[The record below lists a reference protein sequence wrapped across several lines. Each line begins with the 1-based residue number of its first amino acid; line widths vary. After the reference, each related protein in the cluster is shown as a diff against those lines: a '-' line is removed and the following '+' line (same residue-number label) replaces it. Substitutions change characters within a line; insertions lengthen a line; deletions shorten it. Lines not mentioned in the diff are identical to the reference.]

1 LPRISHP
8 SALPVSERF
17 RQVLTVE
24 VNYSDQLGDPY
35 ITPDARRYSQLAL
48 LLRAQTLVDVD
59 CWSRVPGSPIPPG
72 VIEEELRRRLSQ
84 LGGIQ

>member
-1 LPRISHP
+1 MEPGLRDIFKK
-8 SALPVSERF
+8 F

-24 VNYSDQLGDPY
+24 VNYSDELGDPY
-35 ITPDARRYSQLAL
+35 ITSDSRRYSQLAL

-84 LGGIQ
+84 LGGIE